1 MLKVVVNINKKNR
14 LEAENILFET
24 APHNWV
30 VIFNRQTKQLTL
42 EGVFPSKD
50 EAVQDLS
57 NFKEFISNI

>member
-1 MLKVVVNINKKNR
+1 MLKVVLNINKKNR

-42 EGVFPSKD
+42 EGVFTSKD
-50 EAVQDLS
+50 EAEQDL
-57 NFKEFISNI
+57 